1 MYNEDIPTRAELP
14 SAQQLLK
21 STGIAFAAA
30 VVMLVTVILPSEYAI
45 DPTGIGRAIG
55 LTQMGEIKEQLA
67 IEAEEDRA
75 QTSSLKNDNS
85 FLKTLASVFT
95 ISSAH
100 AQSSSTGWD
109 EEVSFEL
116 VPGQGTEY
124 KLTMKK
130 GAVVTFDWFAEG
142 GRANYDLHGD
152 NKTQA
157 ISYKKGRGVTGEQG
171 DLVAKFDGNHGWFW
185 RNRDMQP
192 IKITLRVKG
201 DFGALKHMK

>member
-14 SAQQLLK
+14 STQQLLK

-45 DPTGIGRAIG
+45 DPTGVGRAIG
-55 LTQMGEIKEQLA
+55 LTEMGEIKEQLA

-75 QTSSLKNDNS
+75 QTSSLESDNS
-85 FLKTLASVFT
+85 FLKSIASVFT
-95 ISSAH
+95 ISAAH
-100 AQSSSTGWD
+100 AQSPSTGWD

-124 KLTMKK
+124 KLTMTK
-130 GAVVTFDWFAEG
+130 GAVVSFDWFAEG
-142 GRANYDLHGD
+142 GRANYDLHGE
-152 NKTQA
+152 NKTQS